1 MSPFLK
7 RVTSRKFL
15 AMVVAMIA
23 GALALFG
30 VDAETV
36 TQVVGLA
43 TIAASAV
50 AYIFVEGAVD
60 KASAARLDTSVEY
73 LSPETEMILRSV
85 EKALAEQADS
95 EDEDNGPVLF

>member
-36 TQVVGLA
+36 TQIVGLA